1 MMSTCGMQRTHK
13 RRQLVSAEKRIE
25 EQSTRATKRMLSSI
39 NRVLH

>member
-1 MMSTCGMQRTHK
+1 MMSACGLQRTHK

-25 EQSTRATKRMLSSI
+25 EQSAGAAKRMLSSI